1 MRKPPRR
8 TRERI
13 LGRSLQLFNE
23 LGEPNVTAAAI
34 GEDLGISPGN
44 LYYHFANK
52 EAIVT
57 ALFERFDAEIGGL
70 LDEAARRKIRLEDVR
85 PFLRLLFE
93 AIWRHRFV
101 YRDINDLLSRNRLL
115 ELGLQAIVARKAEVA
130 GLLCRT
136 LRESGDM
143 QADSGE
149 ADALALNMVVVAT
162 GWLPFEY
169 IGHARRFGEADF
181 QSASIERAVE
191 QVLAL
196 LRPWLSAAGRERVV
210 QSAAPAP

>member
-13 LGRSLQLFNE
+13 LERSLQLFNE

-44 LYYHFANK
+44 LYYHFASK

-57 ALFERFDAEIGGL
+57 ALFERFDTEIGRL
-70 LDEAARRKIRLEDVR
+70 LDEAARRPIRLEDVR
-85 PFLRLLFE
+85 PFLGLLFE

-101 YRDINDLLSRNRLL
+101 YRDINDLLSRNRSL
-115 ELGLQAIVARKAEVA
+115 ELGLRAIVERKAELA
-130 GLLCRT
+130 GMLCQT
-136 LRESGDM
+136 LQESGDM
-143 QADSGE
+143 QADPAD

-169 IGHARRFGEADF
+169 IGHARHFGETGF
-181 QSASIERAVE
+181 QRESIERGVA

-196 LRPWLSAAGRERVV
+196 LRPWLSAEGRERL
-210 QSAAPAP
+210 APIVAPRP